1 MKNPYL
7 EDVINKYRATPLKK
21 KDFLRE
27 VLQQHALLGLARHNF
42 FEHAAFYGGTALRIL
57 YGLDRFSEDLD
68 FSLLKPNLQFDFQPF
83 LEGCQ
88 KEMES
93 FGFQIETQVKV
104 KDNASVIS
112 SAFLKANTLKL
123 LMTIEETDRIKGH
136 REEKIAIKLEI
147 DTDPPPGFELQTQ
160 LVSQPLPF
168 YIVSYAQKDLF
179 AGKMHAI
186 LCRERKRNIKGR
198 DWYDLIW
205 FIKNRIPVH
214 LSHLESRMHQSKN
227 LAENEKLNHEKL
239 LELLRQKISNIDWEQ
254 AISDVKPFISDIQQL
269 DLWSGQF
276 FKDLS
281 YSFDQKV

>member
-7 EDVINKYRATPLKK
+7 DDVINKYRSTSLKK

-27 VLQQHALLGLARHNF
+27 ILGLARHNF

-68 FSLLKPNLQFDFQPF
+68 FSLFKPNPQFDFKPF

-88 KEMES
+88 KEMAS
-93 FGFQIETQVKV
+93 FGFQIETQVKEKESLV
-104 KDNASVIS
+104 S

-123 LMTIEETDRIKGH
+123 LMTIEETDRVKGIH
-136 REEKIAIKLEI
+136 PEEKIAIKLEI
-147 DTDPPPGFELQTQ
+147 DTDPPQGFEIETK

-168 YIVSYAQKDLF
+168 YIVSYIQRDLF

-186 LCRERKRNIKGR
+186 LCRERKINVKGR

-205 FIKNRIPVH
+205 FIKNNIPVH
-214 LSHLESRMHQSKN
+214 LSHLVSRMHQSKN
-227 LAENEKLNHEKL
+227 LAQNENLDHAKLIDL
-239 LELLRQKISNIDWEQ
+239 LKQKISNINWEQ
-254 AISDVKPFISDIQQL
+254 AKNDVKPFISDLPQL
-269 DLWSGQF
+269 NLWSEQF
-276 FKDLS
+276 FKDLILLLRS
-281 YSFDQKV
+281 EE